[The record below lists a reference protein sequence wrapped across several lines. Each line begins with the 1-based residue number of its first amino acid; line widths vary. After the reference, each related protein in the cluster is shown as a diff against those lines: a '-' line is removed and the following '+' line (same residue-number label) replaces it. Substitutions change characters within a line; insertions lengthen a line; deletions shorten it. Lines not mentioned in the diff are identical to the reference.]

1 MKTEREIINKKVT
14 AVNDR
19 LKRFNRPGIT
29 MDDYIELHDVI
40 LHLKTLFAVDWLTLR
55 EFLYASQRK
64 DLVEL
69 MEVSEDG
76 VEKAR
81 IIAKWLDV
89 VASARVEKHT
99 LTQGF
104 AKGMSA
110 SKRRHIEAINAIT
123 EYSVKEFAKLIG
135 VHPHTVRARFK
146 KGELQGRQDSK
157 GIFIAASEL
166 KKFKQLGNNTDE

>member
-1 MKTEREIINKKVT
+1 MKTEREIINKKVK

-55 EFLYASQRK
+55 EFLYASQRN

-76 VEKAR
+76 VDKAR
-81 IIAKWLDV
+81 IIAKWLKV
-89 VASARVEKHT
+89 VASVKAEEHT
-99 LTQGF
+99 LSQGVT
-104 AKGMSA
+104 KGIIESE
-110 SKRRHIEAINAIT
+110 KRHLEAINAIT
-123 EYSVKEFAKLIG
+123 EYSVKEFAELIG
-135 VHPHTVRARFK
+135 VHPHTVRARYK

-166 KKFKQLGNNTDE
+166 KKFKQLDNNTDE